1 MTFGE
6 RLKKARENKGLT
18 QEQLA
23 HQIGVAKP
31 TITGY
36 EKGKR
41 EPDVRKIKL
50 LAQALSVTGDYLI
63 GNAPEEF
70 SSNERGL
77 IKKYRSLPPEGQKA
91 VSNLLDS
98 LCNITA
104 TPETNKEVMENA
116 QQPPALTEEEREQIA
131 LAAVKKQRE
140 EREHGV
146 RLVAYGGDNRILP
159 PPTQEQIEFA
169 EKLSEQLRSQKKNTD
184 K

>member
-50 LAQALSVTGDYLI
+50 LAQALEVTGDYLI
-63 GNAPEEF
+63 GNTPEEF
-70 SSNERGL
+70 SSNERDL
-77 IKKYRSLPPEGQKA
+77 IKKYRSLPSEGQKA

-104 TPETNKEVMENA
+104 PLEMDKQVIENE
-116 QQPPALTEEEREQIA
+116 QRPTALTEEEKEQIA

-140 EREHGV
+140 EIEHGV

-159 PPTQEQIEFA
+159 PPTKEQLEFA
-169 EKLSEQLRSQKKNTD
+169 QELAEQLHSQIQDTD